1 VTQHAGRDLVCQT
14 AIGLAE
20 LRERALASQ
29 LKGNA
34 AVQVVENAPGG
45 GARG

>member
-1 VTQHAGRDLVCQT
+1 VTQHAGRDLVGQA
-14 AIGLAE
+14 AIGLAQLGE
-20 LRERALASQ
+20 GALASQ

-34 AVQVVENAPGG
+34 AVQVVQNAPGG